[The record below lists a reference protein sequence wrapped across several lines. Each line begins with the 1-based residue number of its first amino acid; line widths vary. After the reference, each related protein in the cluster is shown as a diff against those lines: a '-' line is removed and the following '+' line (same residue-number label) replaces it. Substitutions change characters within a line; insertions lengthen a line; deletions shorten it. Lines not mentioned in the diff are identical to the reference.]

1 MSDDPTLEFANA
13 LLADGRRDREVL
25 RRRWHVPTWSAD
37 VEEIATVLGRYP
49 LLVPLVQKT
58 IDDELAQLATAIEH
72 PTPATESQE
81 ATPDADRQ
89 DAPVP
94 DV

>member
-1 MSDDPTLEFANA
+1 MSNDPRLEFANA

-25 RRRWHVPTWSAD
+25 TRRWHAPTYSAD
-37 VEEIATVLGRYP
+37 VEEIADLLQRYP

-58 IDDELAQLATAIEH
+58 IDDELAQLTTVIEN